1 LTLQQSL
8 VPARSFTEEAV
19 IDASTL
25 QGQWRCD
32 AALRLE
38 IRRRWQWRWWRVQY
52 SMPPKPLE
60 GNFLLAPLFVQL
72 STLRG
77 DALFG
82 ASFSLEQEG
91 SAAATTPSVDAISG
105 AALLKARRRHS
116 VHSILLSCPS
126 SMPGTALGAAPVI
139 LHTELLIIWL
149 TAMPAMMPRGHLE
162 GGS

>member
-1 LTLQQSL
+1 MLIDFAAKVSASPKKPSLTPLH
-8 VPARSFTEEAV
+8 
-19 IDASTL
+19 
-25 QGQWRCD
+25 CD
-32 AALRLE
+32 GGGGVMLRVGCRDGGNGGGSGFNT
-38 IRRRWQWRWWRVQY
+38 IMSR
-52 SMPPKPLE
+52 PLE
-60 GNFLLAPLFVQL
+60 KDFLFSPLFFGL
-72 STLRG
+72 PTLRG
-77 DALFG
+77 DSLFG